1 MAKPLPIWKIERIK
15 KMLKETDLLQSE
27 IAKLMGTSNSVIH
40 HIKKGL
46 GIKRD
51 TNITLVRKLKGKGLI
66 R

>member
-1 MAKPLPIWKIERIK
+1 MSNSLPDWKERRII

-40 HIKKGL
+40 HIKKKL
-46 GIKRD
+46 GIERD
-51 TNITLVRKLKGKGLI
+51 TNITLIGKLKGKGLI